1 VKRREFITLLGGVAA
16 WPIATRAQQPARVPR
31 IGWHVA
37 KDRLDQLASLAADLV
52 RRDVTVIAVA
62 SSVPAA
68 LAAKGATQSTP
79 VVFLMG
85 GDAVEN
91 GVVTSLSRPGGNVT
105 GVTTLAG
112 DLFEK
117 RLGLL
122 RELVPT
128 AGSIAYLANPSNSA
142 LAKLAWKVR
151 AAARALGIDV
161 LELNATSAVE
171 IRESFTVLVQR
182 RAAALLVGPDPL
194 FGAQGELLVALAAQH
209 AVPTSYFRR
218 EFVELG
224 GLLSYSADYMDTY
237 RQFGVYVGRILKGEK
252 PSDLP
257 VVQPTKFELVINLKT
272 AKSLGLT
279 IPQSILLRAD
289 EVIE

>member
-1 VKRREFITLLGGVAA
+1 
-16 WPIATRAQQPARVPR
+16 
-31 IGWHVA
+31 
-37 KDRLDQLASLAADLV
+37 
-52 RRDVTVIAVA
+52 
-62 SSVPAA
+62 
-68 LAAKGATQSTP
+68 
-79 VVFLMG
+79 MG

-91 GVVTSLSRPGGNVT
+91 GVVTSLSRLGGNVT
-105 GVTTLAG
+105 GVTTLSG

-122 RELVPT
+122 RELVPA

-142 LAKLAWKVR
+142 LAKFAWRVP

-182 RAAALLVGPDPL
+182 RAAALLVGPDPF
-194 FGAQGELLVALAAQH
+194 FGAQRELLVTLAAQH

-224 GLLSYSADYMDTY
+224 GLLSYSADFIDTY